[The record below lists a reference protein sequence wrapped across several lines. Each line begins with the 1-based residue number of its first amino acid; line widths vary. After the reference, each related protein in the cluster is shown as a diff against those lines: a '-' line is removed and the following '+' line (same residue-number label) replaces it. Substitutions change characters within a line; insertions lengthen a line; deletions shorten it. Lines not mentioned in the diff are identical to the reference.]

1 MAAAEDLDADVRNGI
16 RDRDFVQAYWTI
28 KNLRNS
34 LAHGNP
40 PKDKDLLRV
49 LKSEQDTRRFITES
63 LQRLLD

>member
-1 MAAAEDLDADVRNGI
+1 MSGI
-16 RDRDFVQAYWTI
+16 AISSGQGGVSEAGVVGTT
-28 KNLRNS
+28 LRNS